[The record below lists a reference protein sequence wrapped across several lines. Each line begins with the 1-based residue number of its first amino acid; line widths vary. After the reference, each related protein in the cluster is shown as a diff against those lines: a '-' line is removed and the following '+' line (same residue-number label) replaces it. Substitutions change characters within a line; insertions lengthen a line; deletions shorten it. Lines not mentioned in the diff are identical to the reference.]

1 MEPPSESR
9 KARWPLV
16 GPTSPRC
23 STTAYTGRKL
33 SLTPAQ
39 ADQLRQMAKNG
50 EKKTALVAEYG
61 ISRGNLYAYLR
72 AS

>member
-1 MEPPSESR
+1 
-9 KARWPLV
+9 
-16 GPTSPRC
+16 
-23 STTAYTGRKL
+23 
-33 SLTPAQ
+33 
-39 ADQLRQMAKNG
+39 MAKNG